1 MQYKFGIVGEAAA
14 VLRGLSKECRAL
26 FNQVEVIVRL
36 LLLVPASSATA
47 ERSFSALRRV
57 KTWLRSTVSQARLN
71 QVCLLNIHSDI
82 LDTLDL
88 NAVAAD
94 FIAKNDGRA
103 TTFGKVSK

>member
-1 MQYKFGIVGEAAA
+1 MQYKFGTVGEAAV

-26 FNQVEVIVRL
+26 FNQVEVLVRL

-47 ERSFSALRRV
+47 ERSFSALRRM
-57 KTWLRSTVSQARLN
+57 KTWLHSTMSQARLN
-71 QVCLLNIHSDI
+71 HVCLLNIHSDI
-82 LDTLDL
+82 LDTLDF

-103 TTFGKVSK
+103 TTFD

>member
-1 MQYKFGIVGEAAA
+1 M
-14 VLRGLSKECRAL
+14 LRDLPKECRAL
-26 FNQVEVIVRL
+26 FNQVEVLVQL

-47 ERSFSALRRV
+47 ERSFSAPRRI
-57 KTWLRSTVSQARLN
+57 KTWLRRTMSQTRLN
-71 QVCLLNIHSDI
+71 HVCLLNIHSDI
-82 LDTLDL
+82 LDRLDL